1 MSLTALLVVAVAVDT
16 ATFLLL
22 PPGAER
28 NPLVLALGPVAAIA
42 LRWLGVLLFVAV
54 PGHLSLRARNG
65 LLLGAV
71 CGSCIGIGSNLAA
84 LT

>member
-28 NPLVLALGPVAAIA
+28 NPLVLAIGPVTAVAVRWVAVFALVFAQRHISRRWQEALFLPAIA
-42 LRWLGVLLFVAV
+42 LT
-54 PGHLSLRARNG
+54 
-65 LLLGAV
+65 
-71 CGSCIGIGSNLAA
+71 CIGIGSNLAVI
-84 LT
+84 L